1 LSFSRF
7 DPFEKSAVSGY
18 EAQLATDIVD
28 GTRRRDSN
36 MKRRQF
42 LCVVGGV
49 AGTWPLA
56 VRAQETTRVPKVGF
70 LYPGITAVASTRI
83 AALREGLH
91 AIDYADA
98 DRVEILTRAAD
109 GDPTKLSPLAADLI
123 ERKVD
128 VIVPVSPLA
137 VRAAQSAT
145 PTIPIVAADLESDP
159 VDSGFVASLAH
170 PGGNITGVFS
180 DFPEFGMKWLQ
191 LLKEAIPA
199 LSNAVVLWDPS
210 TGPLQLNA
218 VETAGHLLN
227 VKLEVIKIRSIAEM
241 KLGFQT
247 SGARRPDATV
257 ILSSPIFGTDP
268 KLIAELA
275 LAQHVPVATLF
286 PDIARAG
293 GFMAYG
299 PSLVGTFHQVGTMV
313 GKVLQGFHPADL
325 PVERPTKFEMIINLK
340 TAKAL
345 GLAVPETLLVAA
357 DEVIE

>member
-1 LSFSRF
+1 
-7 DPFEKSAVSGY
+7 
-18 EAQLATDIVD
+18 
-28 GTRRRDSN
+28 

-42 LCVVGGV
+42 LCAVGGM
-49 AGTWPLA
+49 AGAWPLA
-56 VRAQETTRVPKVGF
+56 VRAQQAARVAQIGF
-70 LYPGITAVASTRI
+70 LYPGVAAVASTRI
-83 AALREGLH
+83 AAIREGLH
-91 AIDYADA
+91 AIGYVDA
-98 DRVEILTRAAD
+98 DRVEFLTRASE
-109 GDPTKLSPLAADLI
+109 GDPTKLAPLAADLI

-128 VIVPVSPLA
+128 VIVPASPLA

-145 PTIPIVAADLESDP
+145 SIIPIVAADLESDP
-159 VDSGFVASLAH
+159 VGSGFVASLAH

-191 LLKEAIPA
+191 LLKEAIPT

-210 TGPLQLNA
+210 TGSLQLNA
-218 VETAGHLLN
+218 VKAAGHLLN
-227 VKLEVIKIRSIAEM
+227 VKLEVIEIRAIAEM

-247 SGARRPDATV
+247 ASARRPDAVV

-275 LAQHVPVATLF
+275 LAQHVPIATLF

-299 PSLVGTFHQVGTMV
+299 PSLVGTFRQVGTMV
-313 GKVLQGFHPADL
+313 GKILQGFHPADL

-345 GLAVPETLLVAA
+345 GLTAPQTLLVAA